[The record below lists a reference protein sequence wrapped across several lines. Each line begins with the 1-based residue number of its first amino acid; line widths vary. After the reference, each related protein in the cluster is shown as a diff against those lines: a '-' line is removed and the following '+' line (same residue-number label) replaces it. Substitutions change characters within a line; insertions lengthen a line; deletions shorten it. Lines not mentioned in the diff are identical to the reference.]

1 MSTKKA
7 IDYMKAVAHLKTLRG
22 EVETLE
28 GHRAAT
34 SFLLSESFIQYLESD
49 KEYVYLLVDKD
60 GDGIT
65 VRGNLGEI
73 GSAKEDFCGSGW
85 KEMNM
90 NMFIG
95 AFEKNGFVKK
105 ESTKEWLTEGVDYV
119 FLTIADYAQ
128 KALNDK
134 TQVATFA
141 DELVGS
147 KMKPKDVADVVTK
160 LIDKWGM
167 DSDMINLLAA
177 VSTLSNAKKAL
188 DELVGKYQLV
198 EKVNANSEDY
208 ENLFYK
214 LQEIIGGQYID
225 NGTGLPTKGN
235 VKKYVKKMV
244 VPLETFGYGIY
255 FEGLKTM
262 FHCFHNDVVEG
273 IGLDMYKADTKFT
286 QEDFPYYDGI
296 ENDDIAFWDNLNME
310 DCLK

>member
-1 MSTKKA
+1 
-7 IDYMKAVAHLKTLRG
+7 MKAVAHIKTLRG

-60 GDGIT
+60 GDAII
-65 VRGNLGEI
+65 VRGNFGEI
-73 GSAKEDFCGSGW
+73 GSAKESCWGCGM
-85 KEMNM
+85 KEFNM
-90 NMFIG
+90 KVSIKI
-95 AFEKNGFVKK
+95 FEEIGFVKK

-141 DELVGS
+141 DELVES
-147 KMKPKDVADVVTK
+147 KMKPKDVVDVVTK
-160 LIDKWGM
+160 LIDKWGL
-167 DSDMINLLAA
+167 DSDMINLIA
-177 VSTLSNAKKAL
+177 VVATLPNAKKAL
-188 DELVGKYQLV
+188 DEFSKYQLV
-198 EKVNANSEDY
+198 EKIKANPEDY

-214 LQEIIGGQYID
+214 LQEIIGDKYID
-225 NGTGLPTKGN
+225 NDTGLPTKGN
-235 VKKYVKKMV
+235 VKKHLKKIA
-244 VPLETFGYGIY
+244 VPLEIFGYGIY
-255 FEGLKTM
+255 FQGLKTM

-273 IGLDMYKADTKFT
+273 IGLDMYKADTEFT

-296 ENDDIAFWDNLNME
+296 ENDDITFWDNLNIE